1 MGEHTHLSTWL
12 ALETK
17 QRFALAAAR
26 QGLSESGLLKRLVEQ
41 MLAVSAPEPLRAPP
55 PAECRDTR
63 LTVRLVPEDR
73 ALLRERAASR
83 TMAAATYA
91 SYLIRAHLRQL
102 APLPE
107 RELSALHEAVN
118 QLAALGRN
126 VNTVARLLQQ
136 NGQQPT
142 SLRQDVQ
149 VMLRICEGLRD
160 HFRGLIRANHR
171 TWEVGHAETEG

>member
-1 MGEHTHLSTWL
+1 MAENRHLSTWL
-12 ALETK
+12 AAETK
-17 QRFALAAAR
+17 QRFASAALR
-26 QGLSESGLLKRLVEQ
+26 RGTSESALLRRLVEQ
-41 MLAVSAPEPLRAPP
+41 MLAANAPEPPRAPP

-83 TMAAATYA
+83 SMAAATYA
-91 SYLIRAHLRQL
+91 SHLIRARLRQL

-126 VNTVARLLQQ
+126 VNAVARLLQQ

-149 VMLRICEGLRD
+149 AMLRICEGLRD
-160 HFRGLIRANHR
+160 HFRGVIRANHR